1 MAQSAREHGRG
12 RHSERWKGTFAI
24 TIDDIKHTDL
34 TQAERDVLKADR
46 ERWERMGN
54 SGHLYDWL
62 DYHPGLSIR
71 RRLAM
76 RLAYTNRPEGKG
88 YALAYNQLMR
98 ADGFDTNDK
107 TMMSQMAAVLWICD
121 IPEHK
126 QILQEIL
133 DALSPGQRSRLN
145 TPIAARQRI
154 KTVLD
159 AREHGTEEKV
169 KEAPLTLAKQQLAEP
184 QDRPPRRATGGGAER
199 CLAV

>member
-1 MAQSAREHGRG
+1 M
-12 RHSERWKGTFAI
+12 T
-24 TIDDIKHTDL
+24 T
-34 TQAERDVLKADR
+34 VLR
-46 ERWERMGN
+46 
-54 SGHLYDWL
+54 
-62 DYHPGLSIR
+62 
-71 RRLAM
+71 
-76 RLAYTNRPEGKG
+76 T
-88 YALAYNQLMR
+88 
-98 ADGFDTNDK
+98 
-107 TMMSQMAAVLWICD
+107 AVLWICD

-199 CLAV
+199 CLWA